1 MPAAILSQPSGTGE
15 QTQEPTMKT
24 TFQKLCVSGMAL
36 AALACGAAFAQSYPS
51 KPVTVVVAYPPGGDT
66 DAIARLFADKLSQR
80 LKQTVVVDN
89 KPGAGGTLGNA
100 YVGRALPDGYTLLFT
115 PNPFTTAPMVLKL
128 PASTSYDVLHGFEPI
143 IKTAVQPLV
152 LVANPNA
159 GFRTI
164 PDMIAA
170 AKSGKAVSYASPGAG
185 SPMHVAAEWLNRS
198 AGVKITH
205 IPYRGVGPSVTDVV
219 AGHVPT
225 AWVTLGPVTQ
235 YFNQGRLI
243 PLAISD
249 AQRTPLAPA
258 IPTLVELGYKDV
270 VVGAWNGFFAP
281 KGTPADVVKLLNGHL
296 NEIVRMPEVV
306 EKLAT
311 FGALPVG
318 GSPDVLAKTNASDF
332 EVMGKTIRELG
343 ITAD

>member
-1 MPAAILSQPSGTGE
+1 MKKIFKALCTTGIAI
-15 QTQEPTMKT
+15 
-24 TFQKLCVSGMAL
+24 
-36 AALACGAAFAQSYPS
+36 AALSGGPVFAQSYPS
-51 KPVTVVVAYPPGGDT
+51 KPITVVVAYPPGGDT

-80 LKQTVVVDN
+80 LKQTVVIEN
-89 KPGAGGTLGNA
+89 KPGAGGTLGNS

-128 PASTSYDVLHGFEPI
+128 APSSSYDVLNGFEPI

-159 GFRTI
+159 GFKNI
-164 PDMIAA
+164 PEMISV
-170 AKSGKAVSYASPGAG
+170 AKSGKPLSYATPGAG

-198 AGVKITH
+198 ANVKITH
-205 IPYRGVGPSVTDVV
+205 IPYKGVGPSVTDVV

-225 AWVTLGPVTQ
+225 AWVTLGAVSQ
-235 YFNQGRLI
+235 YTSSGRLI
-243 PLAISD
+243 PLAIGD
-249 AQRTPLAPA
+249 AKRSPLAPA

-281 KGTPADVVKLLNGHL
+281 KGTPADVVRLLNSNL
-296 NEIVRMPEVV
+296 NEIVKMPEVV
-306 EKLAT
+306 EKLAV

-318 GSPDVLAKTNASDF
+318 GAPDVLGKTNASDF
-332 EVMGKTIRELG
+332 EVMGKVIRELG
-343 ITAD
+343 ITAE

>member
-1 MPAAILSQPSGTGE
+1 
-15 QTQEPTMKT
+15 MKT
-24 TFQKLCVSGMAL
+24 IFKALIASTLALVALCSLPAS
-36 AALACGAAFAQSYPS
+36 AQTYPA
-51 KPVTVVVAYPPGGDT
+51 KQITVIVAYPPGGDT

-100 YVGRALPDGYTLLFT
+100 YVSRAQPDGYTLLFT

-128 PASTSYDVLHGFEPI
+128 PASASYDVLNGFEPI

-152 LVANPNA
+152 LVANANA
-159 GFRTI
+159 GFRTVAE
-164 PDMIAA
+164 MIAV
-170 AKSGKAVSYASPGAG
+170 AKSGKPVSYASPGAG
-185 SPMHVAAEWLNRS
+185 SPMHVVAEWLNRS
-198 AGVKITH
+198 ANVKITH

-225 AWVTLGPVTQ
+225 AWVTIGAVSQ
-235 YFNQGRLI
+235 YVSQGRLI
-243 PLAISD
+243 ALAIGD
-249 AQRTPLAPA
+249 AQRSPLAPNV
-258 IPTLVELGYKDV
+258 PTLSELGYKDV

-281 KGTPADVVKLLNGHL
+281 KGTPADVVRLLNGHL
-296 NEIVRMPEVV
+296 NDILKTPEVV

-318 GSPDVLAKTNASDF
+318 GTPDVLAKTNASDF
-332 EVMGKTIRELG
+332 EVMGRTIRELG